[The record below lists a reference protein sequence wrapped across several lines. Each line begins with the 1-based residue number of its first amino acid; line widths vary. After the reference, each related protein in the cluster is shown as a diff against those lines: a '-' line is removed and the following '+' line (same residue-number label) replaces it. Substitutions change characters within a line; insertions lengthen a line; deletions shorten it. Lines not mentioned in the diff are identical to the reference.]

1 MNAPNHEFRHKSAL
15 GYQKIQL
22 KIYSK
27 KYIRNSGIHFYRWII
42 CAIIGAAWINAI
54 YILL

>member
-27 KYIRNSGIHFYRWII
+27 KYIRNSAIRFYRWII